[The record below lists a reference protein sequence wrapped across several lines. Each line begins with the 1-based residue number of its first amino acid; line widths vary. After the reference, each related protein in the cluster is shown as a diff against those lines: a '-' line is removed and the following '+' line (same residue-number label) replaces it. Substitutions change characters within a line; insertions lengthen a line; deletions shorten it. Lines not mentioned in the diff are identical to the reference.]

1 MKSSPNTAQTSQRGG
16 SRVRLALLALLGAV
30 FLIVALP
37 LTGYLLVG
45 DSVAQAQ
52 QQGSV
57 NPLSE
62 YWRSA
67 RQGTEGISVVNA
79 PAANVLITESGQN
92 FRQLRNGPLA
102 TYGAWVMAAV
112 LLILAALFLVRG
124 RVQIEGG
131 RAGLT
136 VERWTLVDRVL
147 HWYVA
152 ILFIILGITGLSLL
166 YGRAVLIPAMGGE
179 AFAAY
184 AQLAI
189 YIHNYLGPFFAAG
202 LLLMLLKWIRVNV
215 PKGHDLKWFLSGG
228 GFLKGAHPHAGFVN
242 AGEKLLFWFLAT
254 VGVVMVITGLVLVFP
269 VFGLSR
275 EAMQISLLLHATSS
289 ILVISFIFGHMYLAI
304 VAMKGSLEGMVGGR
318 VDVNWAR
325 QHHDLWMKELEAKG
339 VKPEPAADAP
349 VPRAAE
355 TPRPAAS

>member
-1 MKSSPNTAQTSQRGG
+1 MKSSLNTAQASERGR
-16 SRVRLALLALLGAV
+16 SRGRLILLALLGAV

-37 LTGYLLVG
+37 WTGQLFVG

-52 QQGSV
+52 QGAV

-67 RQGTEGISVVNA
+67 RQGTEGVSAVTA

-102 TYGAWVMAAV
+102 TYGAWIMAIV

-124 RVQIEGG
+124 RVQIDGG
-131 RAGLT
+131 RAGMT
-136 VERWTLVDRVL
+136 VERWTLFDRVL
-147 HWYVA
+147 HWYTA
-152 ILFIILGITGLSLL
+152 ILFIVLAITGLSLL
-166 YGRAVLIPAMGGE
+166 YGRLVLMPVMGAE
-179 AFAAY
+179 AFATY
-184 AQLAI
+184 AQGAI
-189 YIHNYLGPFFAAG
+189 YVHNYLGAFFAVG
-202 LLLMLLKWIRVNV
+202 LVLMVLKWIRVNV

-242 AGEKLLFWFLAT
+242 GGEKLLFWFLAT
-254 VGVVMVITGLVLVFP
+254 VGIAMMITGLILVFP

-275 EAMQISLLLHATSS
+275 EAMQISLLIHAATA
-289 ILVISFIFGHMYLAI
+289 ILVISFIFGHIYLAI

-325 QHHDLWMKELEAKG
+325 QHHDLWMKDLEEKG
-339 VKPEPAADAP
+339 VKPQPAADAAP
-349 VPRAAE
+349 PPKPAE
-355 TPRPAAS
+355 EPRPAAS